1 MVSEHLLLLDV
12 SVLSLCRA
20 GIYVFQESLVLQLL
34 LVLPH
39 HHLPLLLSHRILPLL
54 LPLPRTLS
62 YLPVAVVLLQLQEC
76 ILPHL
81 RVLFLLNQLA
91 RRIPLFVLLSR
102 GIESLAK
109 ARLTIV
115 CGLRSIRAFHLILLY
130 LFHSLRKFGRMFSHV
145 VFENSL
151 GWLLHF
157 E

>member
-1 MVSEHLLLLDV
+1 MVSEHLLLLEV
-12 SVLSLCRA
+12 PVLS
-20 GIYVFQESLVLQLL
+20 VFEESLVLQLL

-54 LPLPRTLS
+54 LPLSRTLS
-62 YLPVAVVLLQLQEC
+62 YLPVAVVLLQLQEG

-81 RVLFLLNQLA
+81 RPLFLLNQLA
-91 RRIPLFVLLSR
+91 RRILLFVLLSR
-102 GIESLAK
+102 GIES
-109 ARLTIV
+109 IV
-115 CGLRSIRAFHLILLY
+115 CGIRSIRAFQRFLLY
-130 LFHSLRKFGRMFSHV
+130 LFHSLRKFGRMFGHI

>member
-39 HHLPLLLSHRILPLL
+39 HHLPLLLSHRVLPLL
-54 LPLPRTLS
+54 LPLSRTLS
-62 YLPVAVVLLQLQEC
+62 YLPVAVVLLQLQEG

-115 CGLRSIRAFHLILLY
+115 CGLRSLRAFQRILLY
-130 LFHSLRKFGRMFSHV
+130 LFHSLRKFG
-145 VFENSL
+145 
-151 GWLLHF
+151 
-157 E
+157 